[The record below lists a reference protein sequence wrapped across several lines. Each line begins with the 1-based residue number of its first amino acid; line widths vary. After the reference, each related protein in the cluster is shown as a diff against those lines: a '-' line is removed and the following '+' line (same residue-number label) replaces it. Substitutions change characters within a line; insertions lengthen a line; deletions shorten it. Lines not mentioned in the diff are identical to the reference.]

1 MEYYPVVVQ
10 TLAGEDET
18 IYSYFS
24 DGHITRY
31 DVKPLI
37 RKGGVFRKLEND
49 TFFRGRL
56 TVMNGTAA
64 WDCSGKH
71 DPTDCMDL
79 DPYVLYE
86 AEKVADPL
94 KEAE

>member
-10 TLAGEDET
+10 ALAGENKT

-37 RKGGVFRKLEND
+37 RRGGVFRDLENES
-49 TFFRGRL
+49 FFRGRL

-71 DPTDCMDL
+71 DPTDCIDL
-79 DPYVLYE
+79 DPYTLYE
-86 AEKVADPL
+86 AESVADPL